1 MKLQNIHEVEDF
13 RKVIHQCKDD
23 VFLKSQEGDVF
34 NLKSAMSEYIALGR
48 LLSEQGDSLEL
59 FASNVFW
66 GEMTEADQQAFATAA
81 KEAAE
86 YSWTLYMEG
95 LANDIHFMQDSG
107 LTVTDPSEEEHE
119 KMKQAVEPVY
129 DYLRSQYDWVDDVL
143 ELVNSVE

>member
-59 FASNVFW
+59 FASNH
-66 GEMTEADQQAFATAA
+66 ED
-81 KEAAE
+81 
-86 YSWTLYMEG
+86 EG
-95 LANDIHFMQDSG
+95 LLLVLPRKARRGKRSFQINRYPSFRAASKRRSPVFHHHAESAPDKSG
-107 LTVTDPSEEEHE
+107 ALCRYS
-119 KMKQAVEPVY
+119 
-129 DYLRSQYDWVDDVL
+129 RIR
-143 ELVNSVE
+143 

>member
-59 FASNVFW
+59 FASNH
-66 GEMTEADQQAFATAA
+66 EDEAFAAVLPRKARRGKRSFQINRYPSFRAA
-81 KEAAE
+81 SKRRSPVFHHHAE
-86 YSWTLYMEG
+86 SAPDKSGALCRYSR
-95 LANDIHFMQDSG
+95 I
-107 LTVTDPSEEEHE
+107 
-119 KMKQAVEPVY
+119 
-129 DYLRSQYDWVDDVL
+129 R
-143 ELVNSVE
+143 